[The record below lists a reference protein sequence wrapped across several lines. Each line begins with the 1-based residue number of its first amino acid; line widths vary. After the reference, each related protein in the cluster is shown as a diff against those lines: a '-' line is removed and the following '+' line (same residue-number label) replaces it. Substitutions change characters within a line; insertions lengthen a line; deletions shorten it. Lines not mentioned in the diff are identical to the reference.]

1 MNVENDD
8 IFIFHILSLETS
20 QQSFANLCKNNQ

>member
-8 IFIFHILSLETS
+8 FFIFHVLSLETS
-20 QQSFANLCKNNQ
+20 QNFANLCKNNL